1 MLCQALFKG
10 LQIWIGDPKVLCL
23 QIIHYTLPMTEN
35 SWQKVWRRPNVPNGR
50 SFGSKTNDFNRPRPT
65 GYIKPQYNRAQE
77 SVGVFKQ
84 VGEDFGFID
93 PIIDPSKPV
102 LETAPKTERMSDGV
116 FVHARKSLDA
126 LDGDTV
132 SYRTMMGRSG
142 KTEAIIT
149 HVKKRSPEL
158 HFGIYSIIGGSS
170 GVKLFDRGIVVRV
183 PDPTRTLIQAGT
195 PKKSLENGVTVGIR
209 VGGYGRSL
217 EGIIGS
223 ILGRE
228 GEGNYYQELLL
239 AQSAV
244 PRAFT
249 PELLAAAAASR
260 STPWTAGV
268 RRDLRGRTII
278 TIDGSDAKDLD
289 DAIEVEKTPIG
300 YRLSVHIADVSA
312 YVEHGKLVDIEAA
325 RRGTSI
331 YLADGVIPMLP
342 ETLSNDLCSL
352 NPHTDKLCLSISL
365 DLNPAAKVM
374 GVEVYESLIS
384 SVARTTYLEVEKD
397 RAGEAILP
405 EVVHAML
412 MNAWELKAAID
423 IRRKKEGKIAFLS
436 HEAKCLL
443 SPEGKLIDLISYPS
457 YPSNDL
463 IEAFM
468 VIANEEVSRW
478 ATSQSLMIP
487 YRVHP
492 VPTAIG
498 LTRLA
503 ELLRNYD
510 IHLALANPEK
520 PTSREIARCIDL
532 LIEADPDGFSSKG
545 AISSMAKAFYSEK
558 SVGHFGLALQYY
570 SHFTSP
576 IRRYPDLLLHRAIKG
591 YIARTTSTIHPSL
604 ESKPLTKP
612 EASALYKK
620 CSELEVRAEKLEYAY
635 RDTLICEWLQ
645 PRIGEEFTGRVTSI
659 MDKWVFVEFLPF
671 VEGFLGGNIPESLH
685 RVGASLS
692 VILQSASMKTRK
704 IDLKLAP
711 MWKQVEERE
720 EID

>member
-1 MLCQALFKG
+1 
-10 LQIWIGDPKVLCL
+10 
-23 QIIHYTLPMTEN
+23 MTEN
-35 SWQKVWRRPNVPNGR
+35 GPQKVWRKPNAPSGR
-50 SFGSKTNDFNRPRPT
+50 SFGGKTGDFNRPRPPS
-65 GYIKPQYNRAQE
+65 YARPQNNRASE
-77 SVGVFKQ
+77 ITGIFKQ

-93 PIIDPSKPV
+93 PIVDPTQPIP
-102 LETAPKTERMSDGV
+102 EPKIKSERMSDGV

-132 SYRTMMGRSG
+132 MYRTMAGRNG
-142 KTEAIIT
+142 KMEAIIT

-158 HFGIYSIIGGSS
+158 HFGVYSVMSGSS
-170 GVKLFDRGIVVRV
+170 IVTLFDRGIMVRI
-183 PDPTRTLIQAGT
+183 PDPARTLIQAET
-195 PKKSLENGVTVGIR
+195 PKKSPENGITVGIR
-209 VGGYGRSL
+209 VSGYGRSL

-260 STPWTAGV
+260 SSPWTAGV

-278 TIDGSDAKDLD
+278 TIDGADAKDLD
-289 DAIEVEKTPIG
+289 DAIEVERIPGG

-312 YVEHGKLVDIEAA
+312 YVRYNQLVDIEAA

-331 YLADGVIPMLP
+331 YLAGGVIPMLP

-352 NPHTDKLCLSISL
+352 NPSTDKLCLSISI
-365 DLNPAAKVM
+365 DLGPTGKVL

-384 SVARTTYLEVEKD
+384 SVYRATYLEVEQD
-397 RAGEAILP
+397 RTEETPLP
-405 EVVHAML
+405 EAVHEML
-412 MNAWELKAAID
+412 TSAWELKTILD
-423 IRRKKEGKIAFLS
+423 IRRKAEGKIAFVS

-443 SPEGKLIDLISYPS
+443 SPEGKLIDLIVYPS

-468 VIANEEVSRW
+468 VIANEEVSKW
-478 ATSQSLMIP
+478 ATSKSLILP

-492 VPTAIG
+492 APTAIG

-510 IHLALANPEK
+510 IHLSLANPEK
-520 PTSREIARCIDL
+520 PTSKEIARCIDL

-558 SVGHFGLALQYY
+558 SIGHFGLALQYY

-576 IRRYPDLLLHRAIKG
+576 IRRYPDLLLHRAIKD
-591 YIARTTSTIHPSL
+591 YIAHQTPGASIS
-604 ESKPLTKP
+604 EISKSLTKP
-612 EASALYKK
+612 EASILYKK

-645 PRIGEEFTGRVTSI
+645 PRIGEQFTGRVTSI
-659 MDKWVFVEFLPF
+659 MDK
-671 VEGFLGGNIPESLH
+671 
-685 RVGASLS
+685 
-692 VILQSASMKTRK
+692 
-704 IDLKLAP
+704 
-711 MWKQVEERE
+711 
-720 EID
+720 